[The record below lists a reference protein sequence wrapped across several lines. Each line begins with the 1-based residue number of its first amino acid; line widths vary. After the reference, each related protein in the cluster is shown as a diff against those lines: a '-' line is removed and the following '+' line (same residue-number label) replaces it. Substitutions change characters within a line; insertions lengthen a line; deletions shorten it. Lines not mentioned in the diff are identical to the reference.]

1 MKDNEYNA
9 AEAVEIG
16 TAAEVIL
23 GEKIPVRFMD
33 STGGVPTDW
42 LYQED

>member
-1 MKDNEYNA
+1 MKQNEYNA

-16 TAAEVIL
+16 TAAELIL
-23 GEKIPVRFMD
+23 GEKIPLLFMD
-33 STGGVPTDW
+33 SSGGLPEDW

>member
-1 MKDNEYNA
+1 MKQNEYNA

-16 TAAEVIL
+16 TAAELIL
-23 GEKIPVRFMD
+23 GEKIPASFMD
-33 STGGVPTDW
+33 SSGGVPTEW